1 MQGMDGGLIVG
12 IGGFFY
18 YLLVERVAVK
28 SMITNVTKKINVKM
42 LYCNN
47 TLPRGGVY
55 WKIRPLR
62 QVAT

>member
-28 SMITNVTKKINVKM
+28 SMITNITKKIIVKM
-42 LYCNN
+42 
-47 TLPRGGVY
+47 VY
-55 WKIRPLR
+55 
-62 QVAT
+62 